1 MFSKIKTY
9 VGKVERA
16 NERQADN
23 VRRVA
28 HAQPRNYIE
37 KAIFDTVAVVQQ
49 AIRDRAKIDNND
61 AVNVHLLLRNLRHDL
76 WIDYIGKAKAK
87 PYYKF
92 NDIRVGDF
100 HDDFMK
106 GYPVPN
112 IPQNLRRLTPDILVY
127 DKETSMIYI
136 GDVSCTNSQM
146 DADRR
151 KYLKYKPIAD
161 FYIQNG

>member
-1 MFSKIKTY
+1 M
-9 VGKVERA
+9 
-16 NERQADN
+16 
-23 VRRVA
+23 
-28 HAQPRNYIE
+28 
-37 KAIFDTVAVVQQ
+37 
-49 AIRDRAKIDNND
+49 
-61 AVNVHLLLRNLRHDL
+61 LLRNLRHDL